1 MTEILG
7 NLDELN
13 REVAASDFD
22 AIVAMS
28 PENVPYTSG
37 VLLWTQR
44 TIRDRLALVV
54 WPRDGDPTFIVATN
68 EEGYVREKSWI
79 GDIRGYV
86 QHRES
91 PIDVL
96 ADVLRERG
104 LGAGRVGIEPSYLSA
119 DFHAELLSAMPEA
132 QFAPCESLFE
142 RARMVK
148 TPAEVELLT
157 RAAVA
162 TERALMSTYSTAQ
175 PGDTERSLVNR
186 LGAHIL
192 QAGADLPAFLY
203 LTVGPNTG
211 HAHPD
216 PTDYVAREGDLL
228 KTDCGGYFA
237 GYYSDIG
244 RTAVLGRATPEQRS
258 VYSRLAEVHRETIE
272 SMRPG
277 VPASHV
283 FDVAARGYE
292 RVNIPFKG
300 LAFAGHGVGLYIHE
314 APMLSADEHTELRPN
329 MVFSVETRVRW
340 PGREGY
346 HIEDVVV
353 IREDGPE
360 WVTTFMPTSELMVI

>member
-1 MTEILG
+1 M
-7 NLDELN
+7 
-13 REVAASDFD
+13 AASDFD

-44 TIRDRLALVV
+44 SIRDRLALVV

-79 GDIRGYV
+79 GDVRGYV

-96 ADVLRERG
+96 ADALRERG

-119 DFHAELLSAMPEA
+119 DFHRELLRAMPEA

-162 TERALMSTYSTAQ
+162 TERALMSTYSTAL
-175 PGDTERSLVNR
+175 PGETERSLVNR
-186 LGAHIL
+186 LGANIM

-216 PTDYVAREGDLL
+216 PTDYVARVGDLL
-228 KTDCGGYFA
+228 KTDCGGYFQ

-244 RTAVLGRATPEQRS
+244 RTAVLGRPRRSSGRSTPGW
-258 VYSRLAEVHRETIE
+258 LEVHQETIE

-283 FDVAARGYE
+283 FDVAAAGYE

-314 APMLSADEHTELRPN
+314 APMLSGDEHTLLRPN

-353 IREDGPE
+353 IRETART
-360 WVTTFMPTSELMVI
+360 W